1 MKKLNKWVDVRKK
14 QVREVTDM
22 DITIKKLEEKNTYI
36 TLKEVKAV
44 EQPYSVYIN
53 GERVKKLDKDFTIIE
68 YTPLDKKHNV
78 RIHVNDKKEI
88 LEYYFDIIAENKIK
102 DGIPFYNDL
111 YLDVVYFQP
120 AATKE
125 GTYIQLVDCNEL
137 EEALKENIIDKEQ
150 FDMAYIEA
158 EKLMKELKEKKNMT
172 YIFICHDLALV
183 ELLCD
188 KVIVLNKGNI
198 VESGDAKEI
207 INNPIHPYT
216 KLLVNSIFPV
226 KNKNWNIPDILID
239 EQKKNNSF
247 CKFYNRC
254 NNKSKDCLNSDIKL
268 QTLNK
273 NHFVKCNNI

>member
-14 QVREVTDM
+14 QVREVIDM

-68 YTPLDKKHNV
+68 YTPLDKKYNV

-158 EKLMKELKEKKNMT
+158 EKLMKELKEKKNW
-172 YIFICHDLALV
+172 YVNRGLEDYWKIKKQQN
-183 ELLCD
+183 ENS
-188 KVIVLNKGNI
+188 K
-198 VESGDAKEI
+198 I
-207 INNPIHPYT
+207 I
-216 KLLVNSIFPV
+216 S
-226 KNKNWNIPDILID
+226 
-239 EQKKNNSF
+239 
-247 CKFYNRC
+247 
-254 NNKSKDCLNSDIKL
+254 
-268 QTLNK
+268 
-273 NHFVKCNNI
+273 

>member
-68 YTPLDKKHNV
+68 YTPLDKKYNV

-88 LEYYFDIIAENKIK
+88 LEYYFDRIAENKIK

-158 EKLMKELKEKKNMT
+158 EKLMKELKEKKNW
-172 YIFICHDLALV
+172 YVNRGLEDYWKIKKQQN
-183 ELLCD
+183 ENS
-188 KVIVLNKGNI
+188 K
-198 VESGDAKEI
+198 I
-207 INNPIHPYT
+207 I
-216 KLLVNSIFPV
+216 S
-226 KNKNWNIPDILID
+226 
-239 EQKKNNSF
+239 
-247 CKFYNRC
+247 
-254 NNKSKDCLNSDIKL
+254 
-268 QTLNK
+268 
-273 NHFVKCNNI
+273 

>member
-44 EQPYSVYIN
+44 EQPYSVHIN

-68 YTPLDKKHNV
+68 YTPLDKKYNV

-158 EKLMKELKEKKNMT
+158 EKLMKELKEKKNW
-172 YIFICHDLALV
+172 YVNRGLEDYWKIKKQQN
-183 ELLCD
+183 ENS
-188 KVIVLNKGNI
+188 K
-198 VESGDAKEI
+198 I
-207 INNPIHPYT
+207 I
-216 KLLVNSIFPV
+216 S
-226 KNKNWNIPDILID
+226 
-239 EQKKNNSF
+239 
-247 CKFYNRC
+247 
-254 NNKSKDCLNSDIKL
+254 
-268 QTLNK
+268 
-273 NHFVKCNNI
+273 

>member
-1 MKKLNKWVDVRKK
+1 MQMVFQDPIGSFDPRLTIGKSIDELLKNNKVPKNIRKEKIIELLKLVGLDK
-14 QVREVTDM
+14 QYIDKYPRELSGGQCQRAAIAKAISCEPKILICDEVTS
-22 DITIKKLEEKNTYI
+22 
-36 TLKEVKAV
+36 A
-44 EQPYSVYIN
+44 
-53 GERVKKLDKDFTIIE
+53 
-68 YTPLDKKHNV
+68 
-78 RIHVNDKKEI
+78 
-88 LEYYFDIIAENKIK
+88 
-102 DGIPFYNDL
+102 
-111 YLDVVYFQP
+111 LDVS
-120 AATKE
+120 
-125 GTYIQLVDCNEL
+125 IQGQVISLL
-137 EEALKENIIDKEQ
+137 
-150 FDMAYIEA
+150 
-158 EKLMKELKEKKNMT
+158 KELKEKKNMT

-239 EQKKNNSF
+239 EQKENNSF

>member
-68 YTPLDKKHNV
+68 YTPLDKKYNV

-125 GTYIQLVDCNEL
+125 GTYIQLVDCNEV

-158 EKLMKELKEKKNMT
+158 EKLMKELKEKKNW
-172 YIFICHDLALV
+172 YVNRGLEDYWKIKKQQN
-183 ELLCD
+183 ENS
-188 KVIVLNKGNI
+188 K
-198 VESGDAKEI
+198 I
-207 INNPIHPYT
+207 I
-216 KLLVNSIFPV
+216 S
-226 KNKNWNIPDILID
+226 
-239 EQKKNNSF
+239 
-247 CKFYNRC
+247 
-254 NNKSKDCLNSDIKL
+254 
-268 QTLNK
+268 
-273 NHFVKCNNI
+273 

>member
-1 MKKLNKWVDVRKK
+1 MKELNKWVDVRKK

-22 DITIKKLEEKNTYI
+22 DITIKKLQDKNTYI

-44 EQPYSVYIN
+44 EQPYNVYIN
-53 GERVKKLDKDFTIIE
+53 GERVKKLDKGFTIIE
-68 YTPLDKKHNV
+68 YTPLDKKYNV
-78 RIHVNDKKEI
+78 RIHLNEKKEI

-158 EKLMKELKEKKNMT
+158 EKLMKELKEKKNW
-172 YIFICHDLALV
+172 YVNRGLEDYWKIKKQQN
-183 ELLCD
+183 ENS
-188 KVIVLNKGNI
+188 K
-198 VESGDAKEI
+198 I
-207 INNPIHPYT
+207 I
-216 KLLVNSIFPV
+216 S
-226 KNKNWNIPDILID
+226 
-239 EQKKNNSF
+239 
-247 CKFYNRC
+247 
-254 NNKSKDCLNSDIKL
+254 
-268 QTLNK
+268 
-273 NHFVKCNNI
+273 